1 MEKTLV
7 ILKPSCVKRGLIGEV
22 THRFERKGLYL
33 IGMKMVQLTDEIL
46 SQHYSHLKD
55 KPFFGMIKDSMM
67 STPVIV
73 QCWEG
78 YDAVKI
84 VRNLIGF
91 TNSREALPGTIRGDL
106 SVSYQEN
113 IVHASDSLEAAG
125 VEIKRF
131 FKSEEIFKI
140 KKENLKN
147 LYSEEEMI

>member
-22 THRFERKGLYL
+22 TNRFERKGLFL
-33 IGMKMVQLTDEIL
+33 IGIKMTQLTSEVL
-46 SQHYSHLKD
+46 EEHYSHLKD
-55 KPFFGMIKDSMM
+55 KPFFRMIKESMM

-84 VRNLIGF
+84 VRNLVGF
-91 TNSREALPGTIRGDL
+91 TNSREALPGTIRGDF
-106 SVSYQEN
+106 SVSFQEN
-113 IVHASDSLEAAG
+113 IVHASDSLETA
-125 VEIKRF
+125 EIEIARF
-131 FKSEEIFKI
+131 FKNVEIFKI

-147 LYSEEEMI
+147 LYSEEEML